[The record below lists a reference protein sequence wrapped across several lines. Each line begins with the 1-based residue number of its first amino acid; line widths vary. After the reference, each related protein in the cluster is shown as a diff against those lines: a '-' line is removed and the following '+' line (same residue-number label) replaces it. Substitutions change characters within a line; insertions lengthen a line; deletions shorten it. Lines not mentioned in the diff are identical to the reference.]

1 MEIKFTFL
9 VLMQKVLLHELRLSP
24 QPVLD
29 VLERG
34 WNLRQ
39 VFKEFWDVTV
49 IVMAPD
55 SSELL
60 SLVALK
66 DRSRKP
72 VPNTDPVAPAAGHR
86 QPRTQPGA
94 S

>member
-60 SLVALK
+60 SFIIQLRFFYTSIDTLL
-66 DRSRKP
+66 
-72 VPNTDPVAPAAGHR
+72 H
-86 QPRTQPGA
+86 
-94 S
+94 

>member
-1 MEIKFTFL
+1 
-9 VLMQKVLLHELRLSP
+9 MQKVPLHELCLSP

-39 VFKEFWDVTV
+39 VFKEFWDVTG
-49 IVMAPD
+49 MAPD

-60 SLVALK
+60 SFIIQLRFFDTSIDTLL
-66 DRSRKP
+66 
-72 VPNTDPVAPAAGHR
+72 H
-86 QPRTQPGA
+86 
-94 S
+94 

>member
-1 MEIKFTFL
+1 MEIKFTFP
-9 VLMQKVLLHELRLSP
+9 VLTQKVHLHELCLSP

-39 VFKEFWDVTV
+39 VFKEFLDVTG
-49 IVMAPD
+49 MAPD

-60 SLVALK
+60 SFTIQLRFSLEL
-66 DRSRKP
+66 
-72 VPNTDPVAPAAGHR
+72 
-86 QPRTQPGA
+86 
-94 S
+94 

>member
-9 VLMQKVLLHELRLSP
+9 VLMQKVPLHELCLSP

-39 VFKEFWDVTV
+39 VFKEFWEVTG
-49 IVMAPD
+49 MAPD
-55 SSELL
+55 FSAELL
-60 SLVALK
+60 SFIIQLCLFDTSIDTPSLNK
-66 DRSRKP
+66 R
-72 VPNTDPVAPAAGHR
+72 
-86 QPRTQPGA
+86 
-94 S
+94 

>member
-9 VLMQKVLLHELRLSP
+9 VLMQKVFLHELRLSP

-60 SLVALK
+60 SFFIQLRFFDTSIDTLL
-66 DRSRKP
+66 
-72 VPNTDPVAPAAGHR
+72 H
-86 QPRTQPGA
+86 
-94 S
+94 

>member
-9 VLMQKVLLHELRLSP
+9 VLMKKVLLHELRLSP

-60 SLVALK
+60 SFIIQLRFFDTSIDTLL
-66 DRSRKP
+66 
-72 VPNTDPVAPAAGHR
+72 H
-86 QPRTQPGA
+86 
-94 S
+94 